1 MKELQTQQIECT
13 NPVCV
18 NVLSEEEF
26 KKRAEIVFN
35 TLGEILSK
43 SLGAY
48 GAPTI
53 ISDYPYKHVTKDGY
67 TIASNLEF
75 SFMEGEPIDRCI
87 ASMARDICFRL
98 NHAVGDGTTS
108 AIVAVNEIY
117 RAFMEMGFNWS
128 DYRPA
133 EILDEFER
141 IKGIITDRLL
151 AKANPITPDNM
162 DEIIKKIVHISSNGN
177 DDITDMI
184 TEAYREIRYP
194 SIVVTKSDTDE
205 THMEIINGYR
215 SEARLSDKVFINS
228 DDRVARHKNVDVI
241 MFGYKVNAD
250 TYGNIIRP
258 LSIACRNMRR
268 HLVCMAPMYD
278 DHLLRTTI
286 QKDINDEY
294 QKTGT
299 SALILVTYPAHGAIQ
314 KKAIADL
321 AMLLNTSLLGKEQ
334 EERIMERIIETKGD
348 INKIINFSKREIPG
362 IYIIDNYGTLH
373 LSDEIGNKGVEEGDN
388 FEFRLGFADEVELGI
403 TSSIFKCSQYSETLY
418 KAFVDEAKTDLDE
431 VIKKYSG
438 LGTQT
443 GEIYNAQVRYS
454 SLQMKLATIYVGG
467 DTELAQTMLKDSVDD
482 AVLAAKSAYRFGYVL
497 GCNVS
502 MLCIIA
508 DLRGELESGAPYLN
522 VNEDLDRAI
531 LTVLER
537 GYRAVYTQVLA
548 NAFPHAGLVYKKDF
562 VDDLAPYIKL
572 DESFMHKLNTFV
584 SVTYGDRAKARSLTP
599 VKGGMKQFFRDF
611 GRALKEI
618 FSWSEDG
625 DFISFYDF
633 IIDYSIYDEKVLDL
647 ETMTFSKD
655 VINSAQTDME
665 ILTATIDL
673 LSILITGN
681 QVVMPRIEN
690 LR

>member
-1 MKELQTQQIECT
+1 MNELQTQQIECT

-18 NVLSEEEF
+18 NVLSEEQF
-26 KKRAEIVFN
+26 KERAEIVFN
-35 TLGEILSK
+35 TLGKILAK

-67 TIASNLEF
+67 TIAANLEF

-98 NHAVGDGTTS
+98 NHEVGDGTTS

-128 DYRPA
+128 DYRPSD
-133 EILDEFER
+133 ILDEFEKV
-141 IKGIITDRLL
+141 KGFIAERLS
-151 AKANPITPDNM
+151 AVAEPITPDNM
-162 DEIIKKIVHISSNGN
+162 ESVIKKIVHISSNGN
-177 DDITDMI
+177 EEITDMI
-184 TEAYREIRYP
+184 TNAYKEIRYP
-194 SIVVTKSDTDE
+194 SIVVTNSDTDE
-205 THMEIINGYR
+205 THMEIISGYR

-278 DHLLRTTI
+278 EHLLRTTI

-314 KKAIADL
+314 KKAISDL

-334 EERIMERIIETKGD
+334 EANILERIVETKGD
-348 INKIINFSKREIPG
+348 INSIINFSQRDIPG
-362 IYIIDNYGTLH
+362 IYVIDQYGH
-373 LSDEIGNKGVEEGDN
+373 VRLSDELDQKGPAEDAN
-388 FEFRLGFADEVELGI
+388 YEFRLGFADEVELGI
-403 TSSIFKCSQYSETLY
+403 ASSIFKCSKYSEKLY
-418 KAFVDEAKTDLDE
+418 NAFIEEAKTDLDE
-431 VIKKYSG
+431 VIKKYAG

-454 SLQMKLATIYVGG
+454 SLLMKLATIFVGG
-467 DTELAQTMLKDSVDD
+467 DTDLAKAMLKDSVDD
-482 AVLAAKSAYRFGYVL
+482 AVLAAKSAYQYGYVL

-502 MLCIIA
+502 MLKIIT
-508 DLRGELESGAPYLN
+508 DLKHELEIGVVEFADK
-522 VNEDLDRAI
+522 ELDTAI
-531 LTVLER
+531 VTVLER
-537 GYRAVYTQVLA
+537 GYRAVYRQVLE
-548 NAFPHAGLVYKKDF
+548 NAFPNADLVYTKDF
-562 VDDLAPYIKL
+562 VEDLAPYIQMDDSFIDKL
-572 DESFMHKLNTFV
+572 KTFV
-584 SVTYGDRAKARSLTP
+584 SVKYDQSPKLNNP
-599 VKGGMKQFFRDF
+599 PKGRLKRLLQDI
-611 GRALKEI
+611 GRGIKELY
-618 FSWSEDG
+618 SWCSSDYV
-625 DFISFYDF
+625 SFYDF
-633 IIDYSIYDEKVLDL
+633 IIDYSIYDNKVLDL

>member
-26 KKRAEIVFN
+26 KERAEVVFN
-35 TLGEILSK
+35 TLGEILAK

-53 ISDYPYKHVTKDGY
+53 ISEYPYKHVTKDGY

-98 NHAVGDGTTS
+98 NHEVGDGTTS
-108 AIVAVNEIY
+108 AIVSVNEIY

-133 EILDEFER
+133 DILDEFER
-141 IKGIITDRLL
+141 IKGIIADRLMGN
-151 AKANPITPDNM
+151 ANPITPDNIE
-162 DEIIKKIVHISSNGN
+162 DIIKKIVHISSNGN
-177 DDITDMI
+177 DEITDMI
-184 TEAYREIRYP
+184 TEAYNEIRYP
-194 SIVVTKSDTDE
+194 SIVVTNSDTDE
-205 THMEIINGYR
+205 THMEIIDGYR

-299 SALILVTYPAHGAIQ
+299 SALILVSYPAHGPIQ

-334 EERIMERIIETKGD
+334 EARIMERIIEQKGD

-362 IYIIDNYGTLH
+362 IYVIDNYGTVR
-373 LSDEIGNKGVEEGDN
+373 LSDEIGNIGVEEGDN
-388 FEFRLGFADEVELGI
+388 FEFRLGFADEVELGV
-403 TSSIFKCSQYSETLY
+403 TSSVFKCSHYSETLY
-418 KAFVDEAKTDLDE
+418 KAFLDEAKNDLDD

-454 SLQMKLATIYVGG
+454 SLLMKLATIYVGG
-467 DTELAQTMLKDSVDD
+467 DTDLAQAMLKDSVND
-482 AVLAAKSAYRFGYVL
+482 AVLAAKSAFRFGYVL

-502 MLCIIA
+502 MLGIIVA
-508 DLRGELESGAPYLN
+508 LQDELDRGVPYLN
-522 VNEDLDRAI
+522 ADKELDSAI

-537 GYRAVYTQVLA
+537 GYRAVYRQVLK
-548 NAFPHAGLVYKKDF
+548 NAFPNADLVYTKDF
-562 VDDLAPYIKL
+562 VEDLSQYIQL
-572 DESFMHKLNTFV
+572 NESIIDELRVFV
-584 SVTYGDRAKARSLTP
+584 NANYLTTAKPTRTAK
-599 VKGGMKQFFRDF
+599 KGMRKFFQEL
-611 GRALKEI
+611 GRAIGEI
-618 FSWSEDG
+618 FSCGISKYV
-625 DFISFYDF
+625 SFYDF
-633 IIDYSIYDEKVLDL
+633 IIDYSIYSGKVLDL
-647 ETMTFSKD
+647 ETMTFTKN